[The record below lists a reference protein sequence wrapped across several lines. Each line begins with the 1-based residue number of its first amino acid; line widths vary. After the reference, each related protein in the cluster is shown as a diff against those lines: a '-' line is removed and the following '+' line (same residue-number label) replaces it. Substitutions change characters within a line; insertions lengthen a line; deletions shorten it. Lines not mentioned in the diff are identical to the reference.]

1 VGTSLRSFAHPT
13 AACSAHT
20 AAANHPANAIS
31 SVNHEMT
38 SLQQKVKIKLN

>member
-1 VGTSLRSFAHPT
+1 MVGTSLRS
-13 AACSAHT
+13 SAHT
-20 AAANHPANAIS
+20 TAAKYPADVAS